1 MSLEDLA
8 NRELKERKL
17 LSWMILEDKQYVG
30 EIKKGL
36 PFFTKKELSEIENNE
51 KHKSGLTF
59 SEINKKLSAK
69 GMILKQPTFKKYITL
84 KLIPDS
90 IGTKKKDKGI
100 VGLYPPKI
108 IRAINFIKYSLYIN
122 LNFTDI
128 IDRFFDQFKTTA
140 LELIES
146 SFPQDMDLFDFFST
160 IQGNFNERG
169 EAPPDAMRRCARKLF
184 EKNIIENQ
192 KMKEI
197 IKLVETIED
206 SMDTALTSFHLLKD
220 VLGNISIPGE
230 LGFKML

>member
-17 LSWMILEDKQYVG
+17 LSWMILEDKQYVR

-59 SEINKKLSAK
+59 SEINKKLSSK
-69 GMILKQPTFKKYITL
+69 GMILKQPTFKKYVTL

-90 IGTKKKDKGI
+90 IGTKKTYKGI
-100 VGLYPPKI
+100 VGLYSPKV
-108 IRAINFIKYSLYIN
+108 IRAINFVKYSLYAN
-122 LNFTDI
+122 LKFTDI
-128 IDRFFDQFKTTA
+128 IDRFFGEFKTTG

-146 SFPQDMDLFDFFST
+146 SFPLGIDFIDFST
-160 IQGNFNERG
+160 IQGKFNELK
-169 EAPPDAMRRCARKLF
+169 EAPPEAILRCTRELF
-184 EKNIIENQ
+184 EENIIENQ

-197 IKLVETIED
+197 VELVETIED
-206 SMDTALTSFHLLKD
+206 SMDTALRSFNLLKD
-220 VLGNISIPGE
+220 VLGNISIPGK